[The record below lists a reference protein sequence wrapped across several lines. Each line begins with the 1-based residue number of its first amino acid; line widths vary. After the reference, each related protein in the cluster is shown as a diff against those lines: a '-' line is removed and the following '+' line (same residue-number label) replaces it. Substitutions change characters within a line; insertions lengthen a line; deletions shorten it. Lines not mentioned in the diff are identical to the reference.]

1 MEKNSP
7 ILNTILQVT
16 LLLSAIF
23 LLYGCGGVTTTPRS
37 PAIHH
42 PQPAV
47 SEKKIQP
54 TTEIPQVTSPA
65 NPFGGAAASLYR
77 KAKTHLTQENFSQA
91 ELAMERALRIEPK
104 NGYYWHTLALIKYRK
119 KQYSQAVQLCLK
131 SNSLAG
137 ANRTL
142 IQQNEALI
150 KRAQR

>member
-1 MEKNSP
+1 MGKNSP

-16 LLLSAIF
+16 LLLSATF

-42 PQPAV
+42 PQPAA
-47 SEKKIQP
+47 SEKDRPATKVP
-54 TTEIPQVTSPA
+54 HVTAVASPS
-65 NPFGGAAASLYR
+65 GGAASSLYR
-77 KAKTHLTQENFSQA
+77 KAKTHLAQENFSQA
-91 ELAMERALRIEPK
+91 ELTMERALRIEPK

-137 ANRTL
+137 ANQTL